1 MQWWNLR
8 RQPRRSRPGRRS
20 NSSRW
25 IHSRM
30 PSNSEHAAYRYRTG
44 TTPLFVAFA
53 KAMVIAPRGAAV
65 GQAEVATPQ
74 NPSRD
79 GLSTT
84 LSRSRLRG
92 DGPDAPHSAAI
103 ELRHLPE
110 ARFADSGWSKRRE
123 LALLWFAL
131 QRLANCEQEDGTL
144 VFCVGGKEVDYI
156 IVEEGQPGRT

>member
-30 PSNSEHAAYRYRTG
+30 PSNSEHAAYRYRAG

-84 LSRSRLRG
+84 LSRSPLLGSLPLAIAEIPAERRQYRSWLRF
-92 DGPDAPHSAAI
+92 
-103 ELRHLPE
+103 R
-110 ARFADSGWSKRRE
+110 DSYRQTPYGRAKRVSSSIVGNSKVMAVRDHRCE
-123 LALLWFAL
+123 ITGVKFRAGLL
-131 QRLANCEQEDGTL
+131 NH
-144 VFCVGGKEVDYI
+144 
-156 IVEEGQPGRT
+156 